1 MSASSRKKKGT
12 ARFDSLLEGCE
23 RGSDDVPHWRSIK
36 ARGFSG
42 AGKTHFGLTYFAH
55 EVKSHG
61 VKPEEALM
69 CILDCDFEGQ
79 RELIVRDDIIP
90 ANLKSRI
97 LRKVCTEPEQV
108 NDYARAFI
116 YAMREH
122 AEKYPDGVRVVLM
135 ENEGAFYLQCRD
147 KYSLEVHG
155 MSEGE
160 LLLDRQK
167 EAISQGKKT
176 LPTYEEGQMHAYK
189 VINKM
194 FSDPFYRLK
203 LACNSVGFDFISTVL
218 LREFTENYGTPQA
231 KKEIRA
237 QGRPDLT
244 DPLFDWIIDFEVRQ
258 RTKSG
263 DLQTQHLAV
272 VRKSRECKPFRL
284 RNPSQTRFWAAVA
297 KSSGE

>member
-1 MSASSRKKKGT
+1 MSAARKSKKKGA
-12 ARFDSLLEGCE
+12 ARFDALIAGCE
-23 RGSDDVPHWRSIK
+23 NGGEMEPPARSIK

-42 AGKTHFGLTYFAH
+42 GGKTHFALTYFAH
-55 EVKSHG
+55 EAKG
-61 VKPEEALM
+61 KDPEACLM
-69 CILDCDFEGQ
+69 AIIDCDFEGQ
-79 RELIVRDDIIP
+79 QELILRDTIIP
-90 ANLKSRI
+90 PEYRSSI
-97 LRKVCTEPEQV
+97 IRKVCTQPEDV
-108 NDYARAFI
+108 GEYARAFI

-122 AEKYPDGVRVVLM
+122 AKKYPDGTRIILM
-135 ENEGAFYLQCRD
+135 ENEGSYYLQCRD

-155 MSEGE
+155 MTEGE

-167 EAISQGKKT
+167 AAISQGKKT

-203 LACNSVGFDFISTVL
+203 LACNEVGFDFISTVL

-231 KKEIRA
+231 KKEVKA

-244 DPLFDWIIDFEVRQ
+244 DPLFDWIVDFEVRQ
-258 RTKSG
+258 RTRSG
-263 DLQTQHLAV
+263 NLQTQHLCV

-284 RNPSQTRFWAAVA
+284 PNPSQERFWAAV
-297 KSSGE
+297 KKQG

>member
-1 MSASSRKKKGT
+1 MSAATRKKKGT
-12 ARFDSLLEGCE
+12 ARYDHLLAGVE
-23 RGSDDVPHWRSIK
+23 RGSDDIQHWRSIK

-55 EVKSHG
+55 QAKG
-61 VKPEEALM
+61 KDPESTLM
-69 CILDCDFEGQ
+69 CIIDCDFEGQ
-79 RELIVRDDIIP
+79 RELITRDEIIP
-90 ANLKSRI
+90 PNLRSRI
-97 LRKVCTEPEQV
+97 MRKVCTDPEEV

-116 YAMREH
+116 HAMREH
-122 AEKYPDGVRVVLM
+122 ANEYPNGTRVMLL

-155 MSEGE
+155 LTEGE

-167 EAISQGKKT
+167 AAISQGKKT

-218 LREFTENYGTPQA
+218 LREYIENYGTPQA
-231 KKEIRA
+231 KKEVRA

-244 DPLFDWIIDFEVRQ
+244 DPLFDWIVDFEQRQ
-258 RTKSG
+258 RTKG
-263 DLQTQHLAV
+263 GTLETKHIAV

-284 RNPSQTRFWAAVA
+284 QDPTQARFWKAVD
-297 KSSGE
+297 KSGE

>member
-1 MSASSRKKKGT
+1 MSASTRKKKGT
-12 ARFDSLLEGCE
+12 ARYDDLLAGCE
-23 RGSDDVPHWRSIK
+23 RGSDEIQHWRSIK

-42 AGKTHFGLTYFAH
+42 AGKTHFGLTYFAYRAKDLDPK
-55 EVKSHG
+55 ET
-61 VKPEEALM
+61 LM

-79 RELIVRDDIIP
+79 RELIVRDEIIP
-90 ANLKSRI
+90 PNLRSRI
-97 LRKVCTEPEQV
+97 LRKVCTDPEQV

-116 YAMREH
+116 HAMREH
-122 AEKYPDGVRVVLM
+122 AEKYPTGVRVMLL

-155 MSEGE
+155 LTEGE

-167 EAISQGKKT
+167 AAISQGKKT

-218 LREFTENYGTPQA
+218 LREYTENYGTPNA
-231 KKEIRA
+231 KKSVRA

-244 DPLFDWIIDFEVRQ
+244 DPLFDWIVDFEQRQ
-258 RTKSG
+258 RTKG
-263 DLQTQHLAV
+263 GTLETQHIAV

-284 RNPSQTRFWAAVA
+284 QSPTQDRFWKAVE
-297 KSSGE
+297 KSGAE

>member
-1 MSASSRKKKGT
+1 MSAAQRKKKKGT
-12 ARFDSLLEGCE
+12 AKYDALLAGVE
-23 RGSDDVPHWRSIK
+23 RGSDMIRSYRSIK
-36 ARGFSG
+36 SRGFSG

-55 EVKSHG
+55 RVESEGKS
-61 VKPEEALM
+61 PEECLM
-69 CILDCDFEGQ
+69 CIIDCDFEGQ
-79 RELIVRDDIIP
+79 RELITRDNIIP
-90 ANLKSRI
+90 PHLRSRI
-97 LRKVCTEPEQV
+97 MRKVCTDPEDV
-108 NDYARAFI
+108 NEYARAFI
-116 YAMREH
+116 HAMGEH
-122 AEKYPDGVRVVLM
+122 AKEYPNGIRVILM
-135 ENEGAFYLQCRD
+135 ENEGSFYLQCRD
-147 KYSLEVHG
+147 KYSVEVHG
-155 MSEGE
+155 MTEGE

-167 EAISQGKKT
+167 AAISQGKKT

-231 KKEIRA
+231 KKEIKA

-258 RTKSG
+258 RTKQG
-263 DLQTQHLAV
+263 NLQTQHLAV

-284 RNPSQTRFWAAVA
+284 QDPTQERFWRAVA
-297 KSSGE
+297 KQG

>member
-1 MSASSRKKKGT
+1 MVSASSKKKKGT
-12 ARFDSLLEGCE
+12 AKYDALLANVEL
-23 RGSDDVPHWRSIK
+23 GSDMKRAWRSIK

-55 EVKSHG
+55 RSKDLD
-61 VKPEEALM
+61 PEACLM
-69 CILDCDFEGQ
+69 CIIDCDFEGQ
-79 RELIVRDDIIP
+79 RELIVRDEIIP
-90 ANLKSRI
+90 PELRSRI
-97 LRKVCTEPEQV
+97 MRRVCTDPEDV

-116 YAMREH
+116 YAMKEH
-122 AEKYPDGVRVVLM
+122 AKEYPDGIRVILM
-135 ENEGAFYLQCRD
+135 ENEGSFYLQCRD

-167 EAISQGKKT
+167 AAVSQGKKT
-176 LPTYEEGQMHAYK
+176 LPTFEEGQMHAYK

-231 KKEIRA
+231 KKEVKA

-244 DPLFDWIIDFEVRQ
+244 DPLFDWIVDFEVRQ
-258 RTKSG
+258 RTKGG
-263 DLQTQHLAV
+263 DLQTQHIAV

-284 RNPSQTRFWAAVA
+284 SQPTQERFWKAVET
-297 KSSGE
+297 KG